1 MNIRASG
8 PTVSNIEPGNN
19 VAGTTKR
26 IGMIKVRSIGNR
38 IEDTYGRRIIKF
50 LILFITIILPPTTG
64 NVETK
69 KDYL

>member
-19 VAGTTKR
+19 IAGTTKR

-50 LILFITIILPPTTG
+50 LIFFIALSYHQPRG
-64 NVETK
+64 MLRRK
-69 KDYL
+69 